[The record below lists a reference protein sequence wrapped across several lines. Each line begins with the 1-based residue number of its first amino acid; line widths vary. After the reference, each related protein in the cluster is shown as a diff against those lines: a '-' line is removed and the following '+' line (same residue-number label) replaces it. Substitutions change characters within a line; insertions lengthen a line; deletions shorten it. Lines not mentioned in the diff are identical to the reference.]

1 MKPKNVLFLLGLG
14 ILLCSCLGTSSVKAE
29 ELNLDFSLVNSTGW
43 GIKELYI
50 APSASDDWGTN
61 ILKDVLKDGGT
72 LKITFSP
79 KATAA
84 KWDISIVWE
93 VGGKSVVWKGYKL
106 TDISKITLKYDE
118 ATKETTAT
126 TE

>member
-1 MKPKNVLFLLGLG
+1 MLFLLGLG
-14 ILLCSCLGTSSVKAE
+14 MLLCGVLNTSSVKAE
-29 ELNLDFSLVNSTGW
+29 ELNLDFKLVNSTGW

-50 APSASDDWGTN
+50 APSASEDWGTN
-61 ILKDVLKDGGT
+61 ILKKVLKDGET
-72 LKITFSP
+72 LNITFSP

-93 VGGKSVVWKGYKL
+93 VGGKSVYWKGYKL
-106 TDISKITLKYDE
+106 TDISTITLKYDE
-118 ATKETTAT
+118 NTQVTSAS

>member
-1 MKPKNVLFLLGLG
+1 MKHKNTLFLLGLG
-14 ILLCSCLGTSSVKAE
+14 ILLCGCFGTSSVKAE
-29 ELNLDFSLVNSTGW
+29 ELNLDFTLVNSTGW
-43 GIKELYI
+43 GIKELYV
-50 APSASDDWGTN
+50 APSSSDDWGSN
-61 ILKDVLKDGGT
+61 ILKAVLKDGEA
-72 LKITFSP
+72 LKITFHP

-118 ATKETTAT
+118 ATKETSAT

>member
-1 MKPKNVLFLLGLG
+1 MKQKNVLFLMALGV
-14 ILLCSCLGTSSVKAE
+14 ILAASVSTRSVKAE

-50 APSASDDWGTN
+50 APSSSDDWGSN
-61 ILKDVLKDGGT
+61 ILKEVLKDGQK

-106 TDISKITLKYDE
+106 TDIATITLKYNE
-118 ATKETTAT
+118 QTQETTAS